1 MRSSSILAALL
12 IIILFSAG
20 AAHAFNACSVGSAHV
35 GHCGHP
41 HARPACCQNGETA
54 PLVSRLE
61 RASDRAQIPYT
72 VTSPPVGQAEIVTTT
87 ARPQACDPAPFDRFS
102 SLRLHL
108 VLATLI
114 I

>member
-1 MRSSSILAALL
+1 MRSPSILAALL
-12 IIILFSAG
+12 IITLFGAG

-61 RASDRAQIPYT
+61 RAGGRAQIPFA
-72 VTSPPVGQAEIVTTT
+72 VTSPPIGRAEIVTAT
-87 ARPQACDPAPFDRFS
+87 ARSQACHPAPFDRFS

-108 VLATLI
+108 VLATLMI
-114 I
+114 